1 MTGVTRETKSEHVQ
15 ILRFADFSGGFLK
28 ICDVITNKVMTAT
41 LNMEVSNGEHYD
53 DLKHTPRE
61 ASTSIEVKLAIVKRG
76 FQTLLNL
83 IKSFFSGQWFV
94 TPGHPKMAVDFA
106 LMRFRNMIRAVPTEL
121 TRRKTRF
128 LNSFRIGSFQGPP
141 CNIRGSFCNLGSE
154 VTTIYDGCNKNY
166 SFCNLNKI

>member
-28 ICDVITNKVMTAT
+28 ICDVITNKSDDGYAKYGSIQRGT
-41 LNMEVSNGEHYD
+41 LWWFKTYP
-53 DLKHTPRE
+53 TR
-61 ASTSIEVKLAIVKRG
+61 STSIEVKLAIVKRG
-76 FQTLLNL
+76 FQTLLNS
-83 IKSFFSGQWFV
+83 IMSFCSGQWFV
-94 TPGHPKMAVDFA
+94 TLGQPKIAVDFA
-106 LMRFRNMIRAVPTEL
+106 LMRYRNMIRAVPTEL

-128 LNSFRIGSFQGPP
+128 LNNFRIGSFQGPP

-154 VTTIYDGCNKNY
+154 VTTVYDGCNKNY